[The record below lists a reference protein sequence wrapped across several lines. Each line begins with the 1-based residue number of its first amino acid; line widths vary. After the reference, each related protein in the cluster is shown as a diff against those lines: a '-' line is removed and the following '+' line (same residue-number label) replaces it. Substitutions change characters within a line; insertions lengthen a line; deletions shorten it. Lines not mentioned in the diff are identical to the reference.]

1 MNGGNTKMKKLKKLS
16 KKTVEAYAC
25 PNCGTPNDCIS
36 SCAGDIPLLNDGA
49 TFYARAMT
57 SGN

>member
-1 MNGGNTKMKKLKKLS
+1 MKKLKKLS